1 MARNKTASMAAG
13 AAARESRMRG
23 GDPLFIQG
31 APHEAARRDVRAF
44 RSSTP
49 ITACVFDTDTD
60 LSTSEHAYHDVRRRA
75 RRRQVRRFRRLHP
88 KTMAALPRGVMSMS
102 LYALLFANGNRVL
115 AMSVNHWWSF
125 LVPVSIALVF
135 SLAHGSFT
143 GAFWDA
149 VGLRPNTIR
158 K

>member
-1 MARNKTASMAAG
+1 MARNKTASLTAG

-23 GDPLFIQG
+23 GNPIFI
-31 APHEAARRDVRAF
+31 AEPTPEAQPQDVHAF
-44 RSSTP
+44 RSGTP
-49 ITACVFDTDTD
+49 ITSHVFDAAPE
-60 LSTSEHAYHDVRRRA
+60 LAALEHKYRDVRRRA

-88 KTMAALPRGVMSMS
+88 KTMATLPSGILSVS

-125 LVPVSIALVF
+125 LVPTSIALVF
-135 SLAHGSFT
+135 SLVHGSFT
-143 GAFWDA
+143 AAFWEA

-158 K
+158 R